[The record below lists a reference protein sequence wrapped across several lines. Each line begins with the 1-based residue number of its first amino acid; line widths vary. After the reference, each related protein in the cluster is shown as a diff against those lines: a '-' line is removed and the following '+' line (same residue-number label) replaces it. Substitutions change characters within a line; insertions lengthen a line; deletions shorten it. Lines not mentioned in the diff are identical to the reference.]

1 MRVLKVSLGER
12 SYSISIGS
20 GGLTGLGGSC
30 RKLGL
35 GRQCAVI
42 TDVNVAAHYA
52 AKAQDSL
59 AAAGFQVHV
68 ISVPA
73 GETAKS
79 LRTVETVYNA
89 LAAQRLGRD
98 SFIVALGGGV
108 VGDLAGFVAAT
119 YLRGIAFVQVPTTLL
134 AQVDSSVGGKVGVNL
149 KAGKNLVGSF
159 YQPRLVVCDLD
170 VLDTLPEREFRAGMA
185 EVIKYGII
193 YDAPL
198 FQRLERGLDQLFQ
211 RDRAALATIIA
222 RCCAIKAEV
231 VGQDETEGGLRA
243 ILNFGHTIGHALEAI
258 SGYGKYLHGEAIA
271 IGQVA
276 AAKLSSALTGLPARD
291 AERIERIFSRAGLP
305 TSVRLKARQQEN
317 LFGAMKLDKKVRAG
331 EVTFVLATRIGA
343 VKWGQKVAAPLIAE
357 VLNQSKPD
365 RTPTGASNRDA
376 GGDTSPSRAS
386 SRNL

>member
-1 MRVLKVSLGER
+1 
-12 SYSISIGS
+12 
-20 GGLTGLGGSC
+20 
-30 RKLGL
+30 
-35 GRQCAVI
+35 
-42 TDVNVAAHYA
+42 
-52 AKAQDSL
+52 
-59 AAAGFQVHV
+59 
-68 ISVPA
+68 
-73 GETAKS
+73 
-79 LRTVETVYNA
+79 
-89 LAAQRLGRD
+89 
-98 SFIVALGGGV
+98 
-108 VGDLAGFVAAT
+108 
-119 YLRGIAFVQVPTTLL
+119 
-134 AQVDSSVGGKVGVNL
+134 
-149 KAGKNLVGSF
+149 
-159 YQPRLVVCDLD
+159 
-170 VLDTLPEREFRAGMA
+170 MA